1 MERTKPKLV
10 AAAVPWAVAS
20 TSHLKVHVTESGE
33 LQCLTFVGYFKLKD
47 RSVQTGGSISIMN
60 APDEFRSVTE
70 NYDGSA
76 YRMIRMTFFGAKS
89 YRTRAA
95 ISDREVI
102 AEADYDWSA
111 VPGALRVGENAVA
124 NIKRATDY
132 WILTGMSPDP
142 GVYEIKQSPW
152 VAEVSL
158 GADNL
163 RHYMVV
169 GDDDSVDVLAKGW
182 DWEAGQTV

>member
-1 MERTKPKLV
+1 MEPDQAQACGSR
-10 AAAVPWAVAS
+10 AVPWAVAS

-76 YRMIRMTFFGAKS
+76 LESRWMTFFGAKS

-124 NIKRATDY
+124 ANIKQATGL

-142 GVYEIKQSPW
+142 EASTKLNNHLGSP
-152 VAEVSL
+152 EESP
-158 GADNL
+158 
-163 RHYMVV
+163 
-169 GDDDSVDVLAKGW
+169 
-182 DWEAGQTV
+182 